1 LVNRVLALSAALTIA
16 SKLIARDQTSAVDHE
31 ARLSTPDQMIW
42 RELAAAALDGL
53 TTIDYVTLRSRHG
66 ERSF

>member
-16 SKLIARDQTSAVDHE
+16 LKLIARDQTSAVDYK
-31 ARLSTPDQMIW
+31 ARLSTRDQMIW
-42 RELAAAALDGL
+42 RELAAATLDGL
-53 TTIDYVTLRSRHG
+53 TTIDYGTLRRRYG

>member
-1 LVNRVLALSAALTIA
+1 VLALSAALTIA
-16 SKLIARDQTSAVDHE
+16 SKLIARDQTSHVDHE
-31 ARLSTPDQMIW
+31 APLSTGDQMIW

-53 TTIDYVTLRSRHG
+53 TTINYVTLRRRHG